1 MKRLLLFILL
11 STAVVVDTTAQNSYL
26 LLSNLR
32 KSGQAYYEKGE
43 DLKFKI
49 KNDTIFLTL
58 EITGFDKESII
69 FDDIIVRLDT
79 IETIDIRNKKGIGT
93 GISRAGGQIMFIGF
107 GYMVID
113 WFNRRV
119 VSRGKGGFD
128 ENVTKTSAGIFA
140 GGLLIRLS
148 KRKFFKICNG
158 NKITIIENS
167 VKVE

>member
-1 MKRLLLFILL
+1 MRLLLFIFLI
-11 STAVVVDTTAQNSYL
+11 AFIIDDATAQNSYL

-32 KSGQAYYEKGE
+32 KSGIAYYEKGD

-49 KNDTIFLTL
+49 KNNTIFLTL
-58 EITGFDKESII
+58 EITGFDKGSII
-69 FDDIIVRLDT
+69 FDDIIMCLDT
-79 IETIDIRNKKGIGT
+79 IETIDIRNNRGVGT
-93 GISRAGGQIMFIGF
+93 GISRAGGQIMFVGF

-128 ENVTKTSAGIFA
+128 EKVAKTSAGIFA
-140 GGLLIRLS
+140 GGLLISLS
-148 KRKFFKICNG
+148 KRKYFKIGNG
-158 NKITIIENS
+158 NKISIIENS